1 MILLLTALSDPTNL
15 HLCREKRSVQNDKMH
30 ALPMHVLSL
39 EMHCISVCCV
49 ESQWQSPSIT
59 HASTIRSSY
68 RTLRKWRVSGHAN
81 RNRISCWGAST
92 WITLLVPLPSSH
104 WSPYG
109 FVSSKIGKSVV
120 LNSIF
125 KDYVLD

>member
-15 HLCREKRSVQNDKMH
+15 HLFREKRSVQNDKMH

-39 EMHCISVCCV
+39 EMHYLYVCCV

-59 HASTIRSSY
+59 HASTIWSSY

-81 RNRISCWGAST
+81 RNRISSWDAST
-92 WITLLVPLPSSH
+92 
-104 WSPYG
+104 
-109 FVSSKIGKSVV
+109 
-120 LNSIF
+120 
-125 KDYVLD
+125 